1 VVIVEADFPLWEVM
15 VVFPLTSTCLVVLI
29 ALMIMVL
36 MSMVASGLFE
46 FEVVVASLASFV
58 FF

>member
-1 VVIVEADFPLWEVM
+1 MVIVEADFPLWEVM

-46 FEVVVASLASFV
+46 FEVVVVASFV